1 MTNQDIF
8 KRDGSTFGGNPVV
21 CAGGVEVLNQ
31 NITMDE
37 IDRGLDILHECL
49 AGFGDSDEA

>member
-49 AGFGDSDEA
+49 SGFGGGDEA